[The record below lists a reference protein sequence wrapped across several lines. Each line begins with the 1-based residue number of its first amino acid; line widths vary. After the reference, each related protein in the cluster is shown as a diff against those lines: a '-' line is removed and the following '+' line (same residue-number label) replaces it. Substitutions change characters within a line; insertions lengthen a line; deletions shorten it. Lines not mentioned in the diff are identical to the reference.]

1 MGVVVVTVVVAVVRE
16 LVVADRSIV
25 TGRVAV
31 VTRHRLLW
39 TSGVILADATRAYTP

>member
-16 LVVADRSIV
+16 LVVGDRSLV

-31 VTRHRLLW
+31 VTRHRLPW
-39 TSGVILADATRAYTP
+39 TSAAILADTRRAYTP